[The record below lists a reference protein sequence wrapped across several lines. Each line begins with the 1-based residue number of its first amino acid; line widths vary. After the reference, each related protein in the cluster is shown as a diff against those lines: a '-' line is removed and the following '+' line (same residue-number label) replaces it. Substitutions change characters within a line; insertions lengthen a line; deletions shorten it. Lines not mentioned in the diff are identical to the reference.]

1 MGGRG
6 TGTKCFSGWYT
17 IVVLTPCK
25 CTWVNTVTTGWFSR
39 NCSLKELRERLHL
52 LHTIME
58 QRAHRSE
65 LCDPPGHPRRFTAP
79 CGKCP
84 PVQPH
89 RPRPGPAAAAQRGDA
104 PLLAGGWGWRYGFC
118 SDGADCSARLAAGFV
133 NFIQFGPIAGGER
146 LVQPGPLSPTP
157 LSLARSFPPHPPL
170 PARLA
175 LQISRSPAR
184 SLCIGNHSS
193 YSQTELSLSHWLPWI
208 FCLNVGRLQERTRV
222 SFKSSGGVFL
232 VVIFNPPPSPRPAS
246 WSLHSFGGANRVGF
260 QKGEQEPCVNNPG
273 CMI

>member
-1 MGGRG
+1 
-6 TGTKCFSGWYT
+6 
-17 IVVLTPCK
+17 
-25 CTWVNTVTTGWFSR
+25 
-39 NCSLKELRERLHL
+39 
-52 LHTIME
+52 ME

-157 LSLARSFPPHPPL
+157 RSLARSLPPPP
-170 PARLA
+170 
-175 LQISRSPAR
+175 
-184 SLCIGNHSS
+184 
-193 YSQTELSLSHWLPWI
+193 
-208 FCLNVGRLQERTRV
+208 
-222 SFKSSGGVFL
+222 
-232 VVIFNPPPSPRPAS
+232 PPPSSPCLADQSLPGS
-246 WSLHSFGGANRVGF
+246 VSLHRQPQLLLADRTLPLGLIAMNFLPECRSLTRENTSFLQTQWWWLSCCYF
-260 QKGEQEPCVNNPG
+260 
-273 CMI
+273 